1 MENIKFRLLQAGL
14 LSISLLLAA
23 CTAPQPT
30 PDPDEIPATRTAA
43 ATAAPTAT
51 ATDVPTRTSTAT
63 ASPTA
68 STTPTV
74 TRTPTPSLSP
84 TVTETPTVTPTAT
97 FDFPD
102 FTVGMQANCR
112 YGPGTAYL
120 YAAGLY
126 DGDRAEIRGRNY
138 SGTWLL
144 LRPETIDYFC
154 WAAASVGE
162 VHGDLNRVL
171 VAQPLLPHTTFVGP
185 PTGVQAVREGSLV
198 MVTWNPVNVQPPED
212 SRGYLIEATLC
223 QNGVPVGVAVHTE
236 ASHYTFDDDPGCG
249 ASGGRLYAVEK
260 HGYTDPVPI
269 PWP

>member
-1 MENIKFRLLQAGL
+1 MLKIPIARQVCLAGL
-14 LSISLLLAA
+14 LMTLLLAA
-23 CTAPQPT
+23 CQAA
-30 PDPDEIPATRTAA
+30 PDPTGNLPDSTATH
-43 ATAAPTAT
+43 TAAPAAST
-51 ATDVPTRTSTAT
+51 TAT
-63 ASPTA
+63 ASRTPTPTRTPTA
-68 STTPTV
+68 SQTATV
-74 TRTPTPSLSP
+74 TATATPSLSP
-84 TVTETPTVTPTAT
+84 TASDTPTITPTAT

-126 DGDRAEIRGRNY
+126 AGDRAEIRGRNY

-162 VHGDLNRVL
+162 IQGDINTVRVS
-171 VAQPLLPHTTFVGP
+171 QPLLPRTTFIGP
-185 PTGVQAVREGSLV
+185 PTGVQAVRQGSQ
-198 MVTWNPVNVQPPED
+198 VTVSWNPVNVRPPED

-223 QNGVPVGVAVHTE
+223 QNGLPVGVAVHTE
-236 ASHYTFDDDPGCG
+236 GTNFTFDDEPGCG
-249 ASGGRLYAVEK
+249 SSGGLLYAVEK

-269 PWP
+269 PWPE